1 MASASDRVA
10 GPIARALL
18 RQLRAGHL
26 VVAGPEDAAHR
37 EYGDPSADLRTTITV
52 RKPGFHR
59 ALLRGSNGLAES
71 YADGVWE
78 CDDMVVLIRMAA
90 RNMRSIDRVRRVIH
104 PLTSLVQR
112 INGIRRR
119 PTRRRSR
126 RQIAAH
132 YDLGNDLFEL
142 FLDESLTYSA
152 AIFESPEAT
161 LEEAQ
166 QAKLHAICRK
176 LGLGPDDHLVEI
188 GSGWGALAMLAAG
201 EYGARVTTT
210 TISQEQHRVVNERVA
225 AAGLEDRVTVL
236 LSDYRD
242 LEGRYDKLVSVEMIE
257 AVGWQYFDTFFAKCS
272 DLLRPGGAMLLQ
284 AITIEDDAYEVE
296 KVSKSFINTHIFPG
310 GCLPSL
316 EIIARARAKAGGL
329 VEIGR
334 EDLTRHYAVT
344 LERWRSRFEAAADR
358 AHELG
363 YDQRFR
369 RLWSFYLSYC
379 EAGFREE
386 RIGDFQLLMAKP
398 GPAELPAA
406 GRAATVTG

>member
-1 MASASDRVA
+1 MASASERV
-10 GPIARALL
+10 ARALL
-18 RQLRAGHL
+18 GRLQNGHLIVFDAATEVERTYGEPDSDLRA
-26 VVAGPEDAAHR
+26 
-37 EYGDPSADLRTTITV
+37 TITI
-52 RKPGFHR
+52 RRPGFHR

-71 YADGVWE
+71 YADGIWE
-78 CDDMVVLIRMAA
+78 CDDVVVLIRMAA
-90 RNMRSIDRVRRVIH
+90 RNMRSIDRVRRVIQ
-104 PLTSLVQR
+104 PAAGLIQR
-112 INGIRRR
+112 IKGLRQK

-142 FLDESLTYSA
+142 FLDPSLTYSA

-166 QAKLHAICRK
+166 EAKLRAICRK
-176 LGLGPDDHLVEI
+176 LELGSDDHLVEI
-188 GSGWGALAMLAAG
+188 GSGWGALAVLAAG
-201 EYGARVTTT
+201 EYGCRVTTT
-210 TISQEQHRVVNERVA
+210 TISQEQFTVVQERAA
-225 AAGLEDRVTVL
+225 AAGLQDRITVL

-257 AVGWQYFDTFFAKCS
+257 AVGWQYFDTFFSKCS
-272 DLLRPGGAMLLQ
+272 ELLRPGGSMLLQ
-284 AITIEDDAYEVE
+284 AITIDDDAYELE
-296 KVSKSFINTHIFPG
+296 KASKSFINTHIFPG

-316 EIIARARAKAGGL
+316 EVIGRVCAKATDL
-329 VEIGR
+329 VEVGR
-334 EDLTRHYAVT
+334 EDLTRNYAET

-358 AHELG
+358 AQELG

-379 EAGFREE
+379 EAGFRER

-398 GPAELPAA
+398 GPVELPGAQTAAVAAA
-406 GRAATVTG
+406 G

>member
-1 MASASDRVA
+1 MASASERV
-10 GPIARALL
+10 ARALL
-18 RQLRAGHL
+18 ARLRNGHLIVFDVATGAERSYGERDSDLRAT
-26 VVAGPEDAAHR
+26 VTIHR
-37 EYGDPSADLRTTITV
+37 
-52 RKPGFHR
+52 PGFYR

-78 CDDMVVLIRMAA
+78 CDDVVVLIRMAA
-90 RNMRSIDRVRRVIH
+90 RSMRSIDRVRRVIQ
-104 PLTSLVQR
+104 PVAGLIQR
-112 INGIRRR
+112 FKGLRRK

-142 FLDESLTYSA
+142 FLDPTLTYSA

-166 QAKLHAICRK
+166 QAKLRAICRK
-176 LGLGPDDHLVEI
+176 LELGPDDHLVEI

-201 EYGARVTTT
+201 EYGCRVTTT
-210 TISQEQHRVVNERVA
+210 TISQEQFKVVQERAA
-225 AAGLEDRVTVL
+225 AAGLQDRVTVL

-257 AVGWQYFDTFFAKCS
+257 AVGWQYFDTFFSKCS
-272 DLLRPGGAMLLQ
+272 DLLRPGGSMLLQ
-284 AITIEDDAYEVE
+284 AITIEDGAYEVE
-296 KVSKSFINTHIFPG
+296 KASKSFINTHIFPG

-316 EIIARARAKAGGL
+316 EVIGRVCARATDL
-329 VEIGR
+329 VEVGR
-334 EDLTRHYAVT
+334 EDLTRHYAKT
-344 LERWRSRFEAAADR
+344 LESWRSRFEGAAER
-358 AHELG
+358 AQELG

-379 EAGFREE
+379 EAGFRER

-406 GRAATVTG
+406 TARTAAAAG